1 MYEHACPGCAGLMDS
16 ASGKPAWRSLLACQN
31 AGGAGI
37 CYELTLPVEH
47 DEPRGAMASLRSTLF
62 AACCIALHAPLQVAA
77 AVAIDGAEPRDRIVV
92 TIQDMSIAAALRD
105 IGRTYGFEI
114 KGTLADDND
123 TVSTTISGNLED
135 VLMRLLRNVNHVIVR
150 SPDNLSGIEKVTI
163 SGASTPQPSPP
174 QAIPDQG
181 RSQAG
186 QPSPP
191 PQEEQD

>member
-1 MYEHACPGCAGLMDS
+1 
-16 ASGKPAWRSLLACQN
+16 
-31 AGGAGI
+31 
-37 CYELTLPVEH
+37 
-47 DEPRGAMASLRSTLF
+47 MASFRSTLF
-62 AACCIALHAPLQVAA
+62 AACCIALHAPLQAAA

-114 KGTLADDND
+114 KGALADDND

-135 VLMRLLRNVNHVIVR
+135 VLARLLRNVNHVIVR
-150 SPDNLSGIEKVTI
+150 SPDNLSGIEKVII
-163 SGASTPQPSPP
+163 SGASAPQPSPP

-186 QPSPP
+186 HPSPP